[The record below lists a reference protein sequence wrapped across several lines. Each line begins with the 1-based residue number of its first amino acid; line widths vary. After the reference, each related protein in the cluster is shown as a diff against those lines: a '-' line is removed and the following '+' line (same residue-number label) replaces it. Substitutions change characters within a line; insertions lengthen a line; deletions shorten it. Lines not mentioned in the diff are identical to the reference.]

1 MNENLKSILKI
12 TATFLVI
19 LFALPAIFKMLGL
32 LWDGVVYLFDLYV
45 QYIDLYFK
53 NAEASTA
60 IASGILGFLFVI
72 LFAVFMVY
80 ISDSGA

>member
-1 MNENLKSILKI
+1 MNQNLKSVLKI
-12 TATFLVI
+12 TATLLVI
-19 LFALPAIFKMLGL
+19 LFALPAIFKILGL
-32 LWDGVVYLFDLYV
+32 LWDGVVYLFDLYI

-72 LFAVFMVY
+72 SLSIFFTYFVN
-80 ISDSGA
+80 D

>member
-1 MNENLKSILKI
+1 MTENQKSVLKI

-19 LFALPAIFKMLGL
+19 LFALPAIFKILGL

-53 NAEASTA
+53 NSEASTA
-60 IASGILGFLFVI
+60 IASGILGFLFV
-72 LFAVFMVY
+72 VFLSIFFTYFVN
-80 ISDSGA
+80 D

>member
-1 MNENLKSILKI
+1 MTENQKSVLKI

-19 LFALPAIFKMLGL
+19 LFALPAIFKILGL

-53 NAEASTA
+53 NNEASIA
-60 IASGILGFLFVI
+60 IASGILGFLFVV
-72 LFAVFMVY
+72 LFAVFMACV
-80 ISDSGA
+80 SDSGA

>member
-1 MNENLKSILKI
+1 MTENKKAILKI
-12 TATFLVI
+12 TATLLVI
-19 LFALPAIFKMLGL
+19 LFALPAIFKILGL
-32 LWDGVVYLFDLYV
+32 LWDGLVYLFDFYV

-72 LFAVFMVY
+72 LFAVFMAY